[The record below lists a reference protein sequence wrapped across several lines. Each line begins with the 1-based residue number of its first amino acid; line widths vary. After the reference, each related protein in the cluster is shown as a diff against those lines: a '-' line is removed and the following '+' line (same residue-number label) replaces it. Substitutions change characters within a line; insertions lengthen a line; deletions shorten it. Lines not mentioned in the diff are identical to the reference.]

1 MTENDPPLD
10 DYFDPLRTDHRT
22 SLRKRMER
30 YREQLEDRGYE
41 VTIAE
46 GTTGLF
52 AGVLV
57 IDEDRGRFGFLE
69 EDGSVSWL
77 DGTGS
82 IGALGSA
89 IVQNH
94 SEAFE
99 RQTAELDD
107 LDVE

>member
-10 DYFDPLRTDHRT
+10 EYFDPLRTEHRT

-57 IDEDRGRFGFLE
+57 IDEERGRFGFLE

-77 DGTGS
+77 DGSGGF
-82 IGALGSA
+82 GALGSA

-94 SEAFE
+94 TDEFE
-99 RQTAELDD
+99 RQAGAIENA
-107 LDVE
+107 DVE

>member
-10 DYFDPLRTDHRT
+10 EYFDPLRSEHRT

-77 DGTGS
+77 DGSGS

-89 IVQNH
+89 VAQNH
-94 SEAFE
+94 SEAFKE
-99 RQTAELDD
+99 QTADLDD
-107 LDVE
+107 VE